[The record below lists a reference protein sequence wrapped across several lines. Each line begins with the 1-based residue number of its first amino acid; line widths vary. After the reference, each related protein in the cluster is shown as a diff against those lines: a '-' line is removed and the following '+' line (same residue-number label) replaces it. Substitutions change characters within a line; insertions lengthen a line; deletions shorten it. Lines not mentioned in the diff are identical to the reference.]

1 MTERILDDAKEQLA
15 AMESG
20 RATLQAKF
28 HECVAKKEELDKKY
42 QLCEA
47 RLIQTEKVRRRHKIK
62 QNNTALISR
71 GK

>member
-15 AMESG
+15 AMEGG

-28 HECVAKKEELDKKY
+28 QDCVAKKKELDNKY

-47 RLIQTEKVRRRHKIK
+47 RLIRTEKVRRRDNIK
-62 QNNTALISR
+62 
-71 GK
+71 